1 MPGAEV
7 VRSRDD
13 SLLEKTATAIAV
25 VLPFAGLIV
34 AVWGMWGWG
43 FTWVELTVMFVMY
56 LATGFGITIGYHRLF
71 THRSFETFGVI
82 KFALAVLGSMSVEGP
97 VLRWVANHRCHHQ
110 YSDQKEDPH
119 SPHRYGGGFFGVL
132 AGWWHSHIG
141 WMFESGPVDLQK
153 YVGDFSD
160 DKLVQRVNR
169 WFPLWVLLG
178 FLLPMAAGGLLSGT
192 WFGVF
197 LGFLWG
203 GLVRVFIVHHMTWSI
218 NSICHLWGRRP
229 FNCNDESRNNLLCG
243 LFSLGEGWH
252 NNHHAFPISARHGLK
267 WWEFDASFLVIS
279 IMERLGLVW
288 RVQVPSADAIAHRE
302 RNKPAIV

>member
-1 MPGAEV
+1 MPDAEV

-25 VLPFAGLIV
+25 ILPFVGLIV
-34 AVWGMWGWG
+34 AIWGLWGWG
-43 FTWVELTVMFVMY
+43 FTWVELILMFVMY
-56 LATGFGITIGYHRLF
+56 IATGFGITIGYHRLF

-82 KFALAVLGSMSVEGP
+82 KFALAVLGSMSVQGP

-110 YSDQKEDPH
+110 YSDQENDPH
-119 SPHRYGGGFFGVL
+119 SPHRYGGGFFGVM

-141 WMFESGPVDLQK
+141 WMFEPGPVDLQK

-160 DKLVQRVNR
+160 DKLVQCVNR
-169 WFPLWVLLG
+169 WFPLWVFLG
-178 FLLPMAAGGLLSGT
+178 LLLPTVAGGLLTGT

-203 GLVRVFIVHHMTWSI
+203 GLVRVFLVHHLTWSI

-279 IMERLGLVW
+279 IMKRLRLVW
-288 RVQVPSADAIAHRE
+288 RVQVPSADAIVHRL
-302 RNKPAIV
+302 RSKPAMV